1 MVVYPCATAH
11 ASDGGMRAAVDWC
24 LEGIGD
30 GQRLTLWLPS
40 KTHLDDQ
47 PVIEELGTEVDFQVV
62 TPRDGRYRA
71 DGPALAYGVTQEH
84 LGEVVNGSGIA
95 RLAVV
100 TSYLFDTWIRETDS
114 KVLVAPP
121 EGGRREDGGDAW
133 DRYPILSLHAAD
145 ELRAMSRR
153 IDLDHV
159 LTDRDKHL
167 IKATIKS
174 LIQHQEGLTSL
185 TVMEWAAAN
194 NWRGRNFKALG
205 NLVKTIES
213 GL

>member
-1 MVVYPCATAH
+1 MSCYPCVVAH
-11 ASDGGMRAAVDWC
+11 TSDDGTRAAIEWC
-24 LEGIGD
+24 LERAGEEHS
-30 GQRLTLWLPS
+30 LTLWLPS
-40 KTHLDDQ
+40 KEHLDDH
-47 PVIEELGTEVDFQVV
+47 PAIERTGRSAGVNVV
-62 TPRDGRYRA
+62 TPKDGRYCA
-71 DGPALAYGVTQEH
+71 NGPVLAYAITHEN
-84 LGEVVNGSGIA
+84 LADVVSGSGITC
-95 RLAVV
+95 LAVV
-100 TSYLFDTWIRETDS
+100 TNYLFDTWIRETDS

-159 LTDRDKHL
+159 LNDRDKHL